1 MMQLREMRYARI
13 EGTQVLVEVKSATEA
28 KDAIKELRHRKK
40 EMLHQKKRILKEQR
54 QARAE
59 LDAVERQH
67 SKTARK
73 GGLKGFFS
81 GIRKAVKAREPM
93 RDLAVVEADLARTD
107 DIIHHID
114 SCIIQLEGRL
124 LK

>member
-1 MMQLREMRYARI
+1 MHLREMRFARI
-13 EGTQVLVEVKSATEA
+13 EGTQVLVEVKSSTEA

-40 EMLHQKKRILKEQR
+40 EMGHQRKLILREQKG
-54 QARAE
+54 ARAE

-67 SKTARK
+67 SKAARK

-107 DIIHHID
+107 EIIHNID